1 MDSGSLWIWG
11 TELGQ
16 ECRGKKREGEKTVL
30 WASEEKGKEMA
41 VGEGERKGL
50 GMLGGRSQSGLVR
63 FPRGHCKGRHW
74 VSVVNIK
81 V

>member
-16 ECRGKKREGEKTVL
+16 ECRGKKREGEKIVL

-41 VGEGERKGL
+41 VGEGGEEGAGNAGRKVTVRVGQI
-50 GMLGGRSQSGLVR
+50 SQGAL
-63 FPRGHCKGRHW
+63 
-74 VSVVNIK
+74 
-81 V
+81 

>member
-41 VGEGERKGL
+41 MGEGGEEGAGKAGNAGRKVTVRVGQI
-50 GMLGGRSQSGLVR
+50 SQGAL
-63 FPRGHCKGRHW
+63 
-74 VSVVNIK
+74 
-81 V
+81 